1 MNFIVKNIID
11 KSNQL
16 NQLADLS
23 NDLLKEIESL
33 SRQWVSIIETPKG
46 NPQQKIGFLKKIFQK
61 KSTEQE
67 TAKITQEQLNILKKT
82 FTPNLFSS
90 LPLKIDFHIKSSQ
103 KAMLEAM
110 ELTKIDTKTLQKPT
124 EIDNINYRPS
134 SEFVNK
140 THSNIYGYRE
150 QQNQMI
156 DNENDI
162 QVAIATLNN
171 SITAIKQNIATLEN
185 FKNQFSGYQSY
196 LFILEQNL
204 LAQQIAQQIVQLNQ

>member
-16 NQLADLS
+16 SQLADLS

-33 SRQWVSIIETPKG
+33 SRQWVAIIEPPKE

-67 TAKITQEQLNILKKT
+67 TPKITQEQLNILKKT

-150 QQNQMI
+150 QQNHMI

-171 SITAIKQNIATLEN
+171 SIMAIKQNIATLEN

-204 LAQQIAQQIVQLNQ
+204 LAQQIVQLNQ

>member
-11 KSNQL
+11 KNNQL
-16 NQLADLS
+16 SQLADLS

-33 SRQWVSIIETPKG
+33 SRQWVAIIDPPKE
-46 NPQQKIGFLKKIFQK
+46 NPQQKLGFWKKIFQK

-103 KAMLEAM
+103 KAILEAM

-134 SEFVNK
+134 SEFVHK
-140 THSNIYGYRE
+140 TQSNIYGYRE
-150 QQNQMI
+150 QQNHMI

-185 FKNQFSGYQSY
+185 FKKQFSGYQSY

-204 LAQQIAQQIVQLNQ
+204 LAQQLAQQIVQLNQ

>member
-33 SRQWVSIIETPKG
+33 SRQWVSIIEPPKG

-67 TAKITQEQLNILKKT
+67 TTKINQEQLNILKKT

-110 ELTKIDTKTLQKPT
+110 ELTKIDTKTLQKPM

-134 SEFVNK
+134 AEFVNK

-204 LAQQIAQQIVQLNQ
+204 LAQQIVQLNQ

>member
-11 KSNQL
+11 KNNQL
-16 NQLADLS
+16 SQLADLS

-33 SRQWVSIIETPKG
+33 SRQWVSIIEPPKG

-140 THSNIYGYRE
+140 TQSNIYGYRE
-150 QQNQMI
+150 QTNHMI

-171 SITAIKQNIATLEN
+171 SIMAMKQNIATLEN
-185 FKNQFSGYQSY
+185 FKKQFSGYQSY
-196 LFILEQNL
+196 LLILEQNL
-204 LAQQIAQQIVQLNQ
+204 LVQQIAQQIVQLNQ

>member
-1 MNFIVKNIID
+1 M
-11 KSNQL
+11 
-16 NQLADLS
+16 
-23 NDLLKEIESL
+23 
-33 SRQWVSIIETPKG
+33 
-46 NPQQKIGFLKKIFQK
+46 KKIFQK

-185 FKNQFSGYQSY
+185 FKNQFSDYQSY

-204 LAQQIAQQIVQLNQ
+204 LTQQIAQQIVQLNQ

>member
-16 NQLADLS
+16 SQLADLS

-33 SRQWVSIIETPKG
+33 SRQWVAIIEPPKE

-204 LAQQIAQQIVQLNQ
+204 LAQQLAQQIVQLNQ

>member
-33 SRQWVSIIETPKG
+33 KE
-46 NPQQKIGFLKKIFQK
+46 NPQQQIGFLKKIFQK

-103 KAMLEAM
+103 KAILEAM
-110 ELTKIDTKTLQKPT
+110 ELTKFDTKTLQKPT

-134 SEFVNK
+134 SEFVHK
-140 THSNIYGYRE
+140 TQSNIYGYRE
-150 QQNQMI
+150 QQNHMI

-171 SITAIKQNIATLEN
+171 SIMAMKQNIATLEN
-185 FKNQFSGYQSY
+185 FKKQFSDYQSY
-196 LFILEQNL
+196 LLILEQNL
-204 LAQQIAQQIVQLNQ
+204 LVQQIAQQIVQLNQ

>member
-16 NQLADLS
+16 SQLADLS

-33 SRQWVSIIETPKG
+33 CRQWVAIIEPPKE

-185 FKNQFSGYQSY
+185 FKNQFSDYQSY

-204 LAQQIAQQIVQLNQ
+204 LTQQIAQQIVQLNQ

>member
-33 SRQWVSIIETPKG
+33 SRQWVAIIEPPKE
-46 NPQQKIGFLKKIFQK
+46 NPQQKIGFWKKIFQK

-110 ELTKIDTKTLQKPT
+110 ELTKIDTKTLQKLT

-150 QQNQMI
+150 QQNHMI

-204 LAQQIAQQIVQLNQ
+204 LAQQLAQQIVQLNQ